1 MKSEKVLWVLII
13 VIVLALGLLGAYVVM
28 EANSTGKN
36 IQTLKDRVDGFQ
48 KGTAALEGKMNAGD
62 TERKNL
68 ASKIEGLSKDIQALQ
83 SDVKDLKTAKETQV
97 SVTPQP
103 PESSVTPASQQQ
115 PVSTSET
122 PAQETPAPATPPA
135 Q

>member
-13 VIVLALGLLGAYVVM
+13 VIVLSLGLLSATVVM
-28 EANSTGKN
+28 QANTTGKN
-36 IQTLKDRVDGFQ
+36 IQVLRDRVDGFQ

-68 ASKIEGLSKDIQALQ
+68 ASKIEGFSKDIQELQ
-83 SDVKDLKTAKETQV
+83 SDVKNLKTAKETQV
-97 SVTPQP
+97 SVMPQP
-103 PESSVTPASQQQ
+103 DSGASAPPQQQ
-115 PVSTSET
+115 PVLAPE
-122 PAQETPAPATPPA
+122 APAPATPPA

>member
-13 VIVLALGLLGAYVVM
+13 VIVLSLGLLYAAVVIQ
-28 EANSTGKN
+28 ANATGKN
-36 IQTLKDRVDGFQ
+36 IQTLQDKVDGFR
-48 KGTAALEGKMNAGD
+48 KGAAALEGKMNAGD

-68 ASKIEGLSKDIQALQ
+68 ASKIEGFSRDIQELQ
-83 SDVKDLKTAKETQV
+83 SDVKNLKTAKETQV

-103 PESSVTPASQQQ
+103 ETSGASAPQQQQ
-115 PVSTSET
+115 PVLAPE
-122 PAQETPAPATPPA
+122 APAPAAPSA

>member
-13 VIVLALGLLGAYVVM
+13 VIVLSLGLLSAYVVM
-28 EANSTGKN
+28 QANTTGKN
-36 IQTLKDRVDGFQ
+36 IQILQDKVDGFQ

-68 ASKIEGLSKDIQALQ
+68 ASKIEGFSKDIQELQ
-83 SDVKDLKTAKETQV
+83 SDVKNLKTAKETQV
-97 SVTPQP
+97 SVMPQP
-103 PESSVTPASQQQ
+103 DSGASAPPQQQ
-115 PVSTSET
+115 PVLAPE
-122 PAQETPAPATPPA
+122 APAPATPPA

>member
-13 VIVLALGLLGAYVVM
+13 VIVLSLGLLSAYVVM
-28 EANSTGKN
+28 QANTTGKN
-36 IQTLKDRVDGFQ
+36 IQILQDKVDGFQ

-68 ASKIEGLSKDIQALQ
+68 ASKIEGFSKDIQELQ
-83 SDVKDLKTAKETQV
+83 SDVKNLKTAKETQV
-97 SVTPQP
+97 SVMPQP
-103 PESSVTPASQQQ
+103 DSGASTPPQQQ
-115 PVSTSET
+115 PVLAPE
-122 PAQETPAPATPPA
+122 APAPATPPA